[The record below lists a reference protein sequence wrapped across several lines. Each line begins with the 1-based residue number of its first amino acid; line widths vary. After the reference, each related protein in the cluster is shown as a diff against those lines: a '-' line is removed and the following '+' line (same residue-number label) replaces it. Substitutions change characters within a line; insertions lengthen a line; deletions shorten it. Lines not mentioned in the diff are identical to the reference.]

1 MKAPINILILISTFS
16 ICYSANALTTIKT
29 NNVSGG
35 MWSVNTNWHI
45 GNTSEIPETAP
56 NSNTLEVQNE
66 YSATSM
72 VVDGEFTVGRIGAN
86 SDTGH
91 SNNTGKF
98 VWDLNPTAPDADAGV
113 INIDSATLTNT
124 ENSAIDF
131 GFLGQSKP
139 EIYSQNITFSGG
151 TINVFDSLDSSKSSV
166 ININGSS
173 TAAEEEGIS
182 YVKSITF
189 DLDNTLN
196 IRNNTTFKAS
206 GGANQYKSQVFN
218 LFGTVN
224 VFDTVDDEVVYKNA
238 GLYAASQSAAYTG
251 VIMNIGDTSKP
262 ANENV
267 TAIFTSG
274 NFTMGATSVLNINGT
289 MNVHG
294 KFTMNDGSETAAR
307 TQLNI
312 AKGASL
318 TTQSGAPDVNNNF
331 VLGSY
336 SDTIIEGSLLVNNNA
351 TKTTSLTDTEN
362 SLNQWATLT
371 IKKGGNAQ
379 FISDT
384 ELSVY
389 LMLRNNST
397 LTVEEGASL
406 TVRSQLRFAGSDARV
421 KIYEANGIK
430 SQEYGNR
437 WKPVIVTSGVKDV
450 YIDLYANQD
459 WVYLSWWGA
468 NTEELTSTFHIYLGD
483 DVSMI
488 TLDTLTESNGVNGLN
503 NDYRFIILDN
513 FRNNTIKVSKLNP
526 YEADYMDQIS
536 AEGYEDFRFDFVNGV
551 DGTDGYWLNA
561 TQVIPEP
568 ATCVILCGLAALGF
582 AVFFRRK

>member
-131 GFLGQSKP
+131 GFHGQSKP

-173 TAAEEEGIS
+173 TAAEEESIS
-182 YVKSITF
+182 YVKSMTF

-196 IRNNTTFKAS
+196 IRNNTTFKAW

-224 VFDTVDDEVVYKNA
+224 VFDTVDNEVVYKNA

-561 TQVIPEP
+561 TKVIPEP